1 MIREP
6 VAGPGR
12 SDVDVDDD
20 RDRLLAVRERLQ
32 EAGATLDE
40 LWLTAA
46 TDGRDEALRL
56 AEASQAVHRALIVLT
71 PPT

>member
-1 MIREP
+1 MIRQP
-6 VAGPGR
+6 VADTDVEVLDQRRR
-12 SDVDVDDD
+12 SDVMG
-20 RDRLLAVRERLQ
+20 LLS
-32 EAGATLDE
+32 EAGAALDQ

-71 PPT
+71 PPN